1 MLATD
6 NLMEFCSTLS
16 EPAYV
21 FDIDEL
27 TAEAISLK
35 KMLPE
40 SVGVVYA
47 MKANPFLV
55 PYLTQYADSF
65 EVCSY
70 GEFLIC
76 ERAGV
81 PMEKV
86 VLSGVYKA
94 DDDTERIV
102 KEYGKRLK
110 YTAESPAQLSLL
122 RKLANK
128 YATRLDVL
136 LRLTAGNQFGMDES
150 TVTELVRE
158 NCDGDAGKSTGLNII
173 GIQYYSGTQKKKGSI
188 FKEELEKCDSLLN
201 SITPFLTGLSQE
213 TKPYLEYGPGL
224 CVDYFENDKSEEEGV
239 RALTEALCDYTA
251 KYHIN
256 LELGRYMAAHCGA
269 YITKIVD
276 IKENLG
282 QKYCIVDGGIN
293 HLNYYGQTMAMKI
306 PHILQLKAAD
316 VKAASK
322 EGQSEKCKDGS
333 KENAKSGS
341 DKDLQEKCM
350 ICGSLCT
357 VSDVLVRGLTL
368 NAPEVKDVLVFFD
381 VGAYSVTEGI
391 YLFLSHNLPQIYE
404 YRDGK
409 YTLIREALPTHT
421 LNFIYDLT

>member
-27 TAEAISLK
+27 TEEAISLK
-35 KMLPE
+35 KKLPE
-40 SVGVVYA
+40 GVGVVYA

-55 PYLTQYADSF
+55 PYLTQYTDSF

-102 KEYGKRLK
+102 KDYGKCLK

-158 NCDGDAGKSTGLNII
+158 NCDGDAGKNTGLNII

-256 LELGRYMAAHCGA
+256 LELGRYMSAHCGA

-306 PHILQLKAAD
+306 PRILQLKAAD
-316 VKAASK
+316 VEAASK
-322 EGQSEKCKDGS
+322 AGQSEKCQDAS

-341 DKDLQEKCM
+341 DKDFKEKCM

-368 NAPEVKDVLVFFD
+368 NAPKVKDVLVFFD

-391 YLFLSHNLPQIYE
+391 YLFLSHNLPRIYE
-404 YRDGK
+404 YRGGK